1 MKRLALL
8 AILVLMCGVSSF
20 AQSSLYSKKFR
31 GEPTN
36 ENVVKSPQWHLN
48 NYEIMN
54 KRAASFQY
62 GALGCMA
69 ASIGCFAGYAALDTK
84 YNYTFDRKGNVEE
97 KSMRTCAKNYL
108 IGGSALAAVAIIC
121 EAVSINCRLKAA
133 KSMRIYATGNGAGLA
148 FNF

>member
-1 MKRLALL
+1 MKKLALL
-8 AILVLMCGVSSF
+8 AILAIMCGVNSF
-20 AQSSLYSKKFR
+20 AQNSLYSKRLR

-48 NYEIMN
+48 NYEVMS
-54 KRAASFQY
+54 KRSASFQY

-97 KSMRTCAKNYL
+97 KTMRKCAKNYL

-121 EAVSINCRLKAA
+121 EAISINCRLNAS
-133 KSMRIYATGNGAGLA
+133 KSMKIYATGNGAGLS
-148 FNF
+148 FKF

>member
-1 MKRLALL
+1 MKKLVLL
-8 AILVLMCGVSSF
+8 AIITIMCGASSF
-20 AQSSLYSKKFR
+20 AQSLYSKRFR
-31 GEPTN
+31 GEPIH

-48 NYEIMN
+48 NYEVMN

-62 GALGCMA
+62 GSLGCMA

-133 KSMRIYATGNGAGLA
+133 KSMKIYATGNGAALA